1 MIKGGFFNDGFGD
14 LLRKLVEVPEILIP
28 GGGVGSR
35 GCGYTSI
42 SRLCRRMTAFIHYSL
57 SLSLSHCVFSRT
69 LLLGFFVWCFYTSSY
84 RRSQV
89 GTHHTIYYT
98 PLPTFFFFFL

>member
-57 SLSLSHCVFSRT
+57 SLSLTVFSAELCCWVSLCGAST
-69 LLLGFFVWCFYTSSY
+69 L
-84 RRSQV
+84 
-89 GTHHTIYYT
+89 
-98 PLPTFFFFFL
+98 PLIAEAK